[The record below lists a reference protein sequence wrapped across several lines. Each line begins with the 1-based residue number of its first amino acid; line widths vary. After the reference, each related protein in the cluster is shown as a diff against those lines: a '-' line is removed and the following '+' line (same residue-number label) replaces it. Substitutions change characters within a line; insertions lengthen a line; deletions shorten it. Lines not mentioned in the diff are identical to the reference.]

1 MTVLLDVNVLV
12 AIAWPNHVHHVAAR
26 SWFADKRFD
35 GWHTSSL
42 TQSGFIR
49 ISSNQRST
57 PDARTPMEAGML
69 LSKLCALP
77 EHSFVPDSV
86 DLLQGLDEFP
96 GVVNG
101 NSQVTDFHL
110 ILIARSVNAHFV
122 TFDRAAA
129 TMSQSMNVA
138 SVLLTL

>member
-1 MTVLLDVNVLV
+1 MTALLDINVLV

-26 SWFADKRFD
+26 GWFANNRLD
-35 GWHTSSL
+35 GWHTSPL

-49 ISSNQRST
+49 ISSNQRFT
-57 PDARTPMEAGML
+57 PDARTPTEAWIL
-69 LSKLCALP
+69 LEKLCALP

-86 DLLQGLDEFP
+86 NLVQALGEFP

-110 ILIARSVNAHFV
+110 ILIARSVDAQFV

-129 TMSQSMNVA
+129 EMAQSIHVA
-138 SVLLTL
+138 SILLTL

>member
-1 MTVLLDVNVLV
+1 MTALLDINVLV

-26 SWFADKRFD
+26 SWFADNRLD

-49 ISSNQRST
+49 ISSNQRFT
-57 PDARTPMEAGML
+57 PDARTPMEAGL
-69 LSKLCALP
+69 LLGKLCALP

-129 TMSQSMNVA
+129 TRA
-138 SVLLTL
+138 A